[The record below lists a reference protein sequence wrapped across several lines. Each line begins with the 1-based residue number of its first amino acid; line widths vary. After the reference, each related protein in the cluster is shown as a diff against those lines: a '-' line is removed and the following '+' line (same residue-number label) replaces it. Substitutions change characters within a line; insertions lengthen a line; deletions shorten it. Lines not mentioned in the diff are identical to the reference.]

1 MKTILVKLNDY
12 TTVNLA
18 HIVRIQL
25 RSEYVLETDS
35 NVYDIVIHMIDGT
48 TFLFGGRSFE
58 AVEDANAYLQTNLY
72 EKLYKYPDW

>member
-18 HIVRIQL
+18 HIVRIQI

-35 NVYDIVIHMIDGT
+35 NVYDIVIHMVDGT
-48 TFLFGGRSFE
+48 TFLYGGRTFE
-58 AVEDANAYLQTNLY
+58 TVEDANAYLQENLY